1 MPRPSQR
8 GAGGLE
14 LSSFSVE
21 PSFSS
26 LSSPALVGREAERE
40 LLTAVVRSGRDGHGS
55 SVFVLGEPGIGKSRL
70 VEEAASA
77 AARTGARVLRG
88 RAASAGRAVPL
99 RPLAEAVFSGLRGE
113 GAPSDGELGPY
124 EPLLTR
130 LCGLAPQDGAPL
142 VGYAEAVLRLLHV
155 LGRDGGCVLVL
166 EDLHD
171 ADADT
176 LAIVDYL
183 TDNLSGQRTVLLA
196 TLRGESG
203 PALALAGAAT
213 SRRTARTI
221 RLARLGAAGT
231 AELAARC
238 LGHGSAEDVPAAVLN
253 RLHTIS
259 EGVPFVVEELLR
271 AMVDGG
277 GLVREGGSR
286 WAVAGSLDAG
296 VPATVAAAV
305 LQRVDQLP
313 PAGVAL
319 LEAAAVL
326 GRRFPVDVAARAA
339 GLDRATALTQ
349 LRHASHAHLVSGAT
363 TPADP
368 GWHTFRHALTADAI
382 SGRLLPAERAALC
395 LAAADAIEGTWGVS
409 DEEASPAA
417 THADGDT
424 ATRPITPSTTPHD
437 TPSRGNTDTPGTL
450 GVPGPPHRGS
460 GPADL
465 PDTPTHGH
473 NPDPDQ
479 SNNNSNSNSTVTRP
493 GAPRP
498 APEPTGLPQAPS
510 RGPESV
516 DPHVP
521 TPRVPETAG
530 PPHAPPAEPDAS
542 ALALAQ
548 LPPPAPAPSAA
559 PARTPHR
566 PLGEETN
573 DDLYRLAAELCVAG
587 GRPARAAVLLARAG
601 RQAVAR
607 GALLTA
613 VQLLDRGLELI
624 ADTPDAP
631 PEAVARLL
639 EELLGTLVLTGDVR
653 RVPELGDRLDRVLT
667 VSGAPAGRRA
677 AGFLTRARAA
687 ATAQQWEEGLTAVR
701 RARELLGDTPDP
713 ASRAALDAVASH
725 LVLNSQRPDR
735 LESARALAEG
745 AVATAEEVGLPEVAC
760 KALNML
766 GYCLRPRDLG
776 EAEDA
781 FARLVA
787 TAEAHALPVWRI
799 RGLLELGVL
808 DRVRFTGTDR
818 LLAARA
824 AAEDTGAVLMTAWAD
839 MHLTLSHILRDEHDR
854 AAESARR
861 LRETARRLRLREVEL
876 IGAGVDGIIA
886 ASLGER
892 ERLDA
897 TLRTLERALAGR
909 SAGALWGYADTS
921 VWGWAQGVCSLLRE
935 EPDRAL
941 AEFTEADAVMRALPS
956 TRGVTGFLGPYL
968 LLRTLRGTADW
979 GELDGP
985 GTERLAQVH
994 WDRPFAGWSRAVLLG
1009 REGRSAE
1016 AAKAAEEALT
1026 GTAAIPLAAHLCL
1039 RLGAQAALADGWGRP
1054 VEWLRAAEQFF
1065 HERGTTRVSAAC
1077 RALLRDAGAPVPRRR
1092 QGHDTI
1098 PRELRRVG
1106 VTAREYEVLRL
1117 LAARLGN
1124 QEIADHLFLSP
1135 RTVEKH
1141 LASLRHRTDSPDR
1154 AALITLARRYAE
1166 DR

>member
-1 MPRPSQR
+1 MPSPFSPTPSSP
-8 GAGGLE
+8 AA
-14 LSSFSVE
+14 SSAPFAS
-21 PSFSS
+21 PSNDPFAS
-26 LSSPALVGREAERE
+26 LSSPALVGRRAERE
-40 LLTAVVRSGRDGHGS
+40 LLAAAVRAARDGRGS

-70 VEEAASA
+70 VEDTASA
-77 AARTGARVLRG
+77 AAGAGARVLRG

-113 GAPSDGELGPY
+113 GAPSDGDLGLY
-124 EPLLTR
+124 EPLLSR
-130 LCGLAPQDGAPL
+130 LCGSAPQDGAPL

-176 LAIVDYL
+176 LAVVDYL
-183 TDNLSGQRTVLLA
+183 TDNLTAQRAVLLA
-196 TLRGESG
+196 TLRGGSG
-203 PALALAGAAT
+203 PALDLAEAAA
-213 SRRTARTI
+213 SRRTARTV
-221 RLARLGAAGT
+221 RLARLGPAGT

-238 LGHGSAEDVPAAVLN
+238 LGHDTAEEVPAAVLE
-253 RLHTIS
+253 RLHTVS

-277 GLVREGGSR
+277 GLVRDEGSR
-286 WAVAGSLDAG
+286 WTVAGSLDAD
-296 VPATVAAAV
+296 VPDTVAAAV

-313 PAGVAL
+313 PAGIAL

-326 GRRFPVDVAARAA
+326 GRRFPVDIAARAA
-339 GLDRATALTQ
+339 GLDHATALTQ
-349 LRHASHAHLVSGAT
+349 LRHAARAHLVSGAT
-363 TPADP
+363 AASDP
-368 GWHTFRHALTADAI
+368 GWHTFRHALTAEAI
-382 SGRLLPAERAALC
+382 TRRLLPPERAALC
-395 LAAADAIEGTWGVS
+395 LAAADAIEAAKGVGREGR
-409 DEEASPAA
+409 EEDTARPAA
-417 THADGDT
+417 TGLDGATADGD
-424 ATRPITPSTTPHD
+424 
-437 TPSRGNTDTPGTL
+437 
-450 GVPGPPHRGS
+450 GP
-460 GPADL
+460 
-465 PDTPTHGH
+465 
-473 NPDPDQ
+473 
-479 SNNNSNSNSTVTRP
+479 TRP
-493 GAPRP
+493 GTPDGTYPGTPAAAPSSAPGRPRP
-498 APEPTGLPQAPS
+498 
-510 RGPESV
+510 
-516 DPHVP
+516 
-521 TPRVPETAG
+521 
-530 PPHAPPAEPDAS
+530 
-542 ALALAQ
+542 
-548 LPPPAPAPSAA
+548 
-559 PARTPHR
+559 
-566 PLGEETN
+566 PLGAEAG
-573 DDLYRLAAELCVAG
+573 DDLYRLAAELCVAA
-587 GRPARAAVLLARAG
+587 GRPARAAVLLVRAG

-613 VQLLDRGLELI
+613 VELLDRGLELT
-624 ADTPDAP
+624 AGAPDAP

-667 VSGAPAGRRA
+667 VWGAPAARRA

-701 RARELLGDTPDP
+701 RARELLGELPDP
-713 ASRAALDAVASH
+713 AARAALDAVAAH

-776 EAEDA
+776 AAEEA

-818 LLAARA
+818 LLAARG

-839 MHLTLSHILRDEHDR
+839 MHLTLAHILRDEHER

-861 LRETARRLRLREVEL
+861 LRATARRLRLREVEL
-876 IGAGVDGIIA
+876 IGAGVDGILA

-892 ERLDA
+892 EKLDT

-921 VWGWAQGVCSLLRE
+921 VWGWAQGICSLLRE

-941 AEFTEADAVMRALPS
+941 AEFTEADGVMRALPS
-956 TRGVTGFLGPYL
+956 TGGVTGFLGPYL
-968 LLRTLRGTADW
+968 LLRTLRGATGWD
-979 GELDGP
+979 ELDGP
-985 GTERLAQVH
+985 GTERLAQVQ

-1009 REGRSAE
+1009 REGRAAE
-1016 AAKAAEEALT
+1016 AAKTAEEALT
-1026 GTAAIPLAAHLCL
+1026 GTSTVPLAAHLCL
-1039 RLGAQAALADGWGRP
+1039 RLGAEAALADGWGRP
-1054 VEWLRAAEQFF
+1054 VAWLRTAEQFF

-1077 RALLRDAGAPVPRRR
+1077 RALLRESGSPVPRRR
-1092 QGHDTI
+1092 QGHDAV
-1098 PRELRRVG
+1098 PGELRRAG

-1117 LAARLGN
+1117 LGARLGN
-1124 QEIADHLFLSP
+1124 QEIAEHLFLSP

-1141 LASLRHRTDSPDR
+1141 LASLRDRTGRPDR
-1154 AALITLARRYAE
+1154 AALIALARKYAD